1 MSLENLVKTRQLEPH
16 ETDVR
21 QVADLLAAIR
31 RGIADAK
38 VEAIS
43 EETRFDAAYRAIM
56 NCAMLA
62 LWANGFRPSRSAPGH
77 HQTMIQTL
85 VTSAGLERSE
95 VQLLDTFRI
104 KRNAIDYT
112 GEMIDDAS
120 LDECILASERLLA
133 FMLEWLKNNR
143 SDLIS

>member
-1 MSLENLVKTRQLEPH
+1 MSLQNLAKLGQLETH
-16 ETDVR
+16 ESNKR
-21 QVADLLAAIR
+21 QVADLLLAVR

-62 LWANGFRPSRSAPGH
+62 LWGNGFRPSRSAPGH
-77 HQTMIQTL
+77 HQTMIQSL
-85 VTSAGLERSE
+85 VISIGLDVGEMR
-95 VQLLDTFRI
+95 LLDTFRV

-112 GEMIDDAS
+112 GEMIDSAS
-120 LDECILASERLLA
+120 LIECIEAAERLLV
-133 FMLEWLKNNR
+133 FMLEWLKSNR
-143 SDLIS
+143 ADLLG

>member
-1 MSLENLVKTRQLEPH
+1 MSLQNLAKLGQLETH
-16 ETDVR
+16 ESNKR
-21 QVADLLAAIR
+21 QVADLLLAVR

-62 LWANGFRPSRSAPGH
+62 LWGNGFRPSRSAPGH
-77 HQTMIQTL
+77 HQTMIQSL
-85 VTSAGLERSE
+85 VTSIGLDAGEMR
-95 VQLLDTFRI
+95 LLDTFRV

-112 GEMIDDAS
+112 GEMIDSAS
-120 LDECILASERLLA
+120 LNECIEAAERLLV
-133 FMLEWLKNNR
+133 FMLEWLKSNR
-143 SDLIS
+143 ADLLG